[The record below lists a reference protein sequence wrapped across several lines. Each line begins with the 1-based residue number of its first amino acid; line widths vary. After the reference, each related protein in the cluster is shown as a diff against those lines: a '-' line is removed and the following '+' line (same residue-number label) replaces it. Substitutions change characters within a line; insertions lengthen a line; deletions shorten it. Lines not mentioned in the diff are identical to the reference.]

1 MTPIPWSSVDSFP
14 GNTTDPTLTSHRP
27 CPVCGADQ
35 PREVLCMNDF
45 QFFTDSATLPK
56 RTTIREVQ
64 CTVCYALYLDPAYTP
79 RGFEVLFA
87 EAGCSYGATEGR
99 PKEQINWL
107 KEMGLLN
114 DGGSILDVGCYD
126 GRFLSLIPTTVRR
139 IGVDIDKPAIARGCQ
154 QYGNQGVELVH
165 GDFNSFRID
174 SKPDTITMF
183 HVLEHLPD
191 PAATLANLRKLASP
205 TTRLVVEVPILEN
218 GFTNDINSFFS
229 AQHMTHFSK
238 NSLNNILV
246 RAGWNLVG
254 QSEQPDY
261 NGYRILAKP
270 DKTNS
275 QVNVSP
281 EDNITLKHLLKHRSD
296 AIDNA
301 NANLKVISNAEKIV
315 VWGGG
320 MHTEFLYHL
329 TDVFA
334 GRNNRQFFIVD
345 SDPLKKGKSWRGI
358 KIEAPERI
366 REIDWSSA
374 KLLISSYGGQEKIA
388 ECASSIGVPTSVMIK
403 AYDTLRVY

>member
-1 MTPIPWSSVDSFP
+1 
-14 GNTTDPTLTSHRP
+14 
-27 CPVCGADQ
+27 
-35 PREVLCMNDF
+35 MNDF